1 MEERVTAEQMKKLER
16 AANDAGLSYRQ
27 MMENAGYQAFEAIE
41 RRCPHPGSAV
51 VFAGKGNNAGDGFV
65 VARLLAADGANV
77 RLILCEGDPVT
88 EDAAFEYE
96 RLADVE
102 IWLLDDLGAAQEAEL
117 LACDVVVDALYGTG
131 FHGALRPNGLRAA
144 DMMNRASGLVCSLD
158 LPSGVNADTGEVAD
172 GAVKAGLTVTFHA
185 RKQGQ
190 DAPQAAMHC
199 GEIVVADIGI
209 HAVLRERRY
218 PPQI

>member
-1 MEERVTAEQMKKLER
+1 MEARVTAARMKELER
-16 AANDAGLSYRQ
+16 AADEAGLSYRQ

-41 RRCPHPGSAV
+41 RRCPQLKSVA
-51 VFAGKGNNAGDGFV
+51 VFAGKGNNGGDGFV
-65 VARLLAADGANV
+65 VARLLQEDGASV
-77 RLILCEGDPVT
+77 RVILCEGAPAT
-88 EDAAFEYE
+88 EDALFEYE
-96 RLADVE
+96 RLEDVE
-102 IWLLDDLGAAQEAEL
+102 IWLIDELGVSQEAEL

-131 FHGALRPNGLRAA
+131 FHGALRQNGLRAA

-190 DAPQAAMHC
+190 DAPRAVMHC

-209 HAVLRERRY
+209 HAALRSVSD
-218 PPQI
+218 II

>member
-41 RRCPHPGSAV
+41 WRCPHPRSAV

-117 LACDVVVDALYGTG
+117 LVCDVVVDALYGTRLSRC
-131 FHGALRPNGLRAA
+131 AAPERPACCRYDEPRFRA
-144 DMMNRASGLVCSLD
+144 
-158 LPSGVNADTGEVAD
+158 GV
-172 GAVKAGLTVTFHA
+172 LTRPA
-185 RKQGQ
+185 QRGQ
-190 DAPQAAMHC
+190 C
-199 GEIVVADIGI
+199 
-209 HAVLRERRY
+209 RYRRGG
-218 PPQI
+218 